1 MMTMNKNK
9 EQSLNKHLELTPE
22 AEIRRLNAVI
32 EQKNKTIEAFKKYD
46 AERKAYYR
54 HFEANYKLMEEEFNQ
69 FVEKVRVDANDD
81 TARQISK
88 MFTSFKNG
96 KYGEKYCVLEGLMRS
111 ALVKVVPLE
120 DKVHKLLES
129 EPVMLAWCD
138 KSELRIMVD
147 KIYQQFE
154 KIKEVLSNG
163 VCSKGKG

>member
-1 MMTMNKNK
+1 MKTMNKNK
-9 EQSLNKHLELTPE
+9 EQSLNRHLELTPE

-88 MFTSFKNG
+88 MFTSFRKS
-96 KYGEKYCVLEGLMRS
+96 KYGEKYCELNGKMRS
-111 ALVKVVPLE
+111 ALARISQLE
-120 DKVHKLLES
+120 YKVHKLLDS

-138 KSELRIMVD
+138 KNKYRIMVE
-147 KIYQQFE
+147 KIDRQFA
-154 KIKEVLSNG
+154 KIKEVLSNEDS
-163 VCSKGKG
+163 SKGKG